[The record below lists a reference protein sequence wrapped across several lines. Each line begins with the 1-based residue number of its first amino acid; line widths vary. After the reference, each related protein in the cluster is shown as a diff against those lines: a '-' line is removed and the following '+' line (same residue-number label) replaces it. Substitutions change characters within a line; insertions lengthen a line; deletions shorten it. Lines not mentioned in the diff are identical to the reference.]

1 MVLLSSSL
9 IAADNTKE
17 TAILSQ
23 PYSSQQNNTLENKT
37 LKLCVS
43 VRNVVCGALNLI
55 NIRRLRGQNFQRHLQ
70 NKH

>member
-43 VRNVVCGALNLI
+43 VRNLVCGALNLT
-55 NIRRLRGQNFQRHLQ
+55 NIRRLRGQHFQRHLQ